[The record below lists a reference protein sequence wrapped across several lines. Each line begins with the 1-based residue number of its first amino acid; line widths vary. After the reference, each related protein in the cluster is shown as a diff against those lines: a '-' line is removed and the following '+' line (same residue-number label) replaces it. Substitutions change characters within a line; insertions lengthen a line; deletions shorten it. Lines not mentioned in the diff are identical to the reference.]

1 MIIYCRAVCM
11 NTREEPDSNLQAH
24 FMSVY
29 RVKSCWIHCFLQM
42 KEKSFS
48 CDRAT
53 MQWSLFLLLLMGQC
67 VFITCHLYEYHFIKE
82 QMSWD
87 AARAYCRENYTDLAK
102 VFDLTD
108 MRKLNDSAQNQTEAW
123 IGLYSEPGRD
133 NRTWHWSLPGEEYT
147 ENKTCWTA
155 GEPNDGAY
163 PENCVMTNRTWTDEP
178 CSRTYPFICYNETLK
193 DNKTFHL
200 IETSVTWTQAQNYCR
215 QHHTNLASGLDQI
228 YSEEFKK
235 LQNSTAL
242 WIGLF
247 RDTWRWSDGSNFS
260 FRYWDMDSF
269 NDGLNSRTCGT
280 TLLERSGRWSS
291 AGCDQRKPFFCY
303 DENVILIHEEKTWEE
318 ALYYCREKHHD
329 LVSITSLREQ
339 AWLQEKAKNAST
351 PFVWLGLRYTCTLG
365 FWFWVTDDVI
375 GYNNWDSNRKVDV
388 CDMSGAMDTA
398 GEQKWVSKPDNNKFN
413 FFCSKH

>member
-1 MIIYCRAVCM
+1 
-11 NTREEPDSNLQAH
+11 
-24 FMSVY
+24 
-29 RVKSCWIHCFLQM
+29 
-42 KEKSFS
+42 
-48 CDRAT
+48 
-53 MQWSLFLLLLMGQC
+53 
-67 VFITCHLYEYHFIKE
+67 
-82 QMSWD
+82 MSWD
-87 AARAYCRENYTDLAK
+87 EARAYCRENYTDLAK

-108 MRKLNDSAQNQTEAW
+108 MRRLQDSAQNQTEAW

-133 NRTWHWSLPGEEYT
+133 NRRWHWSLPGKEYT

-163 PENCVMTNRTWTDEP
+163 PENCVRTGDKWEDEP
-178 CSRTYPFICYNETLK
+178 CSRTHPFICYDKTLK

-200 IETSVTWTQAQNYCR
+200 NETSVNWTQAQNYCR
-215 QHHTNLASGLDQI
+215 QHHTDLASGLDQI

-235 LQNSTAL
+235 LQKSKDPKVNL

-247 RDTWRWSDGSNFS
+247 RDSWRWSDGSNFS

-269 NDGLNSRTCGT
+269 NDGLNNRTCAT

-303 DENVILIHEEKTWEE
+303 DDNMILIHEEKTWEE

-329 LVSITSLREQ
+329 LVSITNLHEQ
-339 AWLQEKAKNAST
+339 QWFQENARNAST

-375 GYNNWDSNRKVDV
+375 GYNNWDSKSTDDV
-388 CDMSGAMDTA
+388 CGMSGAINRS
-398 GEQKWVSKPDNNKFN
+398 GEQKCLHFP
-413 FFCSKH
+413 

>member
-1 MIIYCRAVCM
+1 
-11 NTREEPDSNLQAH
+11 
-24 FMSVY
+24 MSVY

-87 AARAYCRENYTDLAK
+87 EARAYCRENYTDLAK

-108 MRKLNDSAQNQTEAW
+108 MRRLQDSAQSQTEAW
-123 IGLYSEPGRD
+123 IGLYNITGGD
-133 NRTWHWSLPGEEYT
+133 NRRWHWSLPGEEYT
-147 ENKTCWTA
+147 ENKTCWGA
-155 GEPNDGAY
+155 GQPNDYSAN
-163 PENCVMTNRTWTDEP
+163 PENCVMTGDKWADYP
-178 CSRTYPFICYNETLK
+178 CSDKFQFICYDETTK

-215 QHHTNLASGLDQI
+215 QHHTDLASGLDQI

-235 LQNSTAL
+235 LQTSKEL

-247 RDTWRWSDGSNFS
+247 RDSWRWSDGSNFS

-269 NDGLNSRTCGT
+269 NDGLNNRTCAT

-303 DENVILIHEEKTWEE
+303 DDNMILIHEEKTWEE

-329 LVSITSLREQ
+329 LVSITSLQEQ
-339 AWLQEKAKNAST
+339 AWLQEMAKNAST

-365 FWFWVTDDVI
+365 FWFWVTDEVSA
-375 GYNNWDSNRKVDV
+375 YSNWDSNSTDDV
-388 CDMSGAMDTA
+388 CDVSGAMDAA
-398 GEQKWVSKPDNNKFN
+398 GEQKWVSKADNNKFN

>member
-1 MIIYCRAVCM
+1 M

-67 VFITCHLYEYHFIKE
+67 VFITCQLYEYHFIKE
-82 QMSWD
+82 EMSWD
-87 AARAYCRENYTDLAK
+87 EARAYCRENYTDLAK

-108 MRKLNDSAQNQTEAW
+108 MRRLQDSAQSQTEAW
-123 IGLYSEPGRD
+123 IGLYNITGGA
-133 NRTWHWSLPGEEYT
+133 NRRWHWSLPGEEYT
-147 ENKTCWTA
+147 ENETCWTA
-155 GEPNDGAY
+155 GDPNDYSAN
-163 PENCVMTNRTWTDEP
+163 PENCVMTGDTWEDYP
-178 CSRTYPFICYNETLK
+178 CTHTFQFICYGEMMK

-200 IETSVTWTQAQNYCR
+200 NDNSVTWTQAQSYCR
-215 QHHTNLASGLDQI
+215 QHHTDLASGLDQI

-269 NDGLNSRTCGT
+269 NDGLNNRTCAT

-303 DENVILIHEEKTWEE
+303 DDKLILIRENKTWEE
-318 ALYYCREKHHD
+318 ALNYCRQKHHD
-329 LVSITSLREQ
+329 LVSISNPEEQ
-339 AWLQEKAKNAST
+339 RWVQERAKNVST
-351 PFVWLGLRYTCTLG
+351 PFVWLGLRYSCFLDL
-365 FWFWVTDDVI
+365 WFWVSDELVCYERWASGGRTED
-375 GYNNWDSNRKVDV
+375 
-388 CDMSGAMDTA
+388 CDMSAAMTT
-398 GEQKWVSKPDNNKFN
+398 GGQHEWVSQRENETFN
-413 FFCSKH
+413 FICIKH